1 MSEIVLADP
10 IIEPQRTDRALVI
23 DHAAAASSSGGA
35 GPEPFDSERLPASLS
50 REIQMFLRVANLI
63 ESEEP
68 RRFRAFEIAHGMDSN
83 SSGRGV
89 RQFKTSLLQRLE
101 QDEYPTLM
109 RRKEKSDMRELRRVY
124 HAYKECIKSGGAF
137 DLDGRKRLTN
147 ARMIA
152 HVLFVVLKTVAN
164 AVGPQALADTDSIRA
179 KSELYVPYN
188 ILPLDQGGIQHAI
201 MQLPEIKAAVAAVR
215 NIRGLPSAEDLGKP
229 FMDLFEFLEFFFE
242 FQEGNVANQREHLI
256 LLLASTHIRQS
267 HKQTSTNKLGDAAVD
282 ELMKKFF
289 KNYTN
294 WCKFLGRKSSI
305 QLPYVNQ
312 EAQQYKI
319 LYIGLY
325 LLIWGEA
332 ANLRFMPECLCYI
345 FHHMADE
352 LHDLL
357 IGKKFTT
364 AYKGGSESFLRD
376 VVTPIYRVIYE
387 ETVKSKNGT
396 ADHSTWRNYDDLN
409 ESRDCFQIGWPMRL
423 DHDFFCFES
432 LKKPKRK
439 KNVEEKRKREENKD
453 EEMGLN
459 EDEEPVATVEEKHE
473 PKWLGKKNFV
483 EIRSFW
489 QIFRSFDRMWS
500 FFILSLQAMIIM
512 ACHDL
517 GSPLE
522 MLDAVVFEDIMS
534 IFITSAM
541 LKLVQA
547 ILDIVFTWKTRLTMD
562 ILSKRKQVLKLVVAV
577 IWTIVLPVYYAKSKR
592 KYTCYSTQYRSWL
605 GELCISS
612 YLVAVALFLTTNAV
626 EMVLFFVPAIHKYIE
641 VSNCQIFKIFSWW
654 TQPRSYVGRGMQET
668 QVSVLKYTVFWVLV
682 LLTKFLFSYSFEIKP
697 LIGPTRLILKIGVQN
712 YDWHELF
719 PKVKSNVGALVAIW
733 APIIVVYF
741 MDTQIWYSVF
751 CTIFGGLYGIL
762 NHLGEIRTLGMLRS
776 RFHALPSAFN
786 ACLIPPSA
794 KSDQKP
800 RRNFFLRRFHKVSEK
815 ETNGVAKFAFVWNQI
830 INTFRLEDLISNW
843 EMDLMTI
850 PMSSELFS
858 GMVRWPIFLL
868 ANKFSTAL
876 SIARD
881 FVGKDEILFRK
892 IKKDKYMYCAVK
904 ECYESLKYVL
914 EMLIVGDLEKRVVSS
929 ILHEI
934 EESMRR
940 SSLLEDFK
948 MSELP
953 ALKAKCI
960 QLVELLVTITIE
972 NESVKIDYAVISHCW
987 LLKYNNLQFLKLEG
1001 NEKQHGNVVKVL
1013 QDMFELVTYDMMT
1026 DGSRILGLIYPSRQN
1041 VEQTEEN
1048 LVDFSRRI
1056 EPQLFES
1063 TTGRN
1068 PIHSIH
1074 FPLPDSGTFN
1084 EQIRRF
1090 LWLLTVNDK
1099 AMDIPANLEARRR
1112 ISFFATS
1119 LFTDMPVAPNVQN
1132 MLSFSVLTPH
1142 FKEDVIYSMDE
1153 LHSSKEG
1160 ASILFYMQRIYP
1172 DEWKNFLERM
1182 GCENSD
1188 GVKDEN
1194 ELRNWV
1200 SFRGQTLSRTVR
1212 GMMYYREAL
1221 RVQAFLDM
1229 ADNEDILEGYDGA
1242 EKNNPTLFARL
1253 DALADLKFTYVI
1265 SFQMFGSQ
1273 KSSGDPHA
1281 QDLLDLMKRY
1291 PSVRVAYVEEKEE
1304 IVEGKP
1310 QKVYSSILVKAV
1322 DDLDQEI
1329 YRIKLPGTPN
1339 IGEGKPEN
1347 QNHAIIFTRGEAL
1360 QTIDMNQ
1367 DNYLEEAFKM
1377 RNLLQE
1383 FLRQQGRRPPTILGL
1398 REHIFTGS
1406 VSSLAWFM
1414 SYQEASFVTIGQR
1427 LLANPLRVR
1436 FHYGHPDV
1444 FDRLFHI
1451 TRGGI
1456 SKASKTINLSED
1468 VYAGFNSTLRRG
1480 CITYHEY
1487 LQVGKGR
1494 DVGLNQISKFEAKV
1508 ANGNSEQT
1516 ISRDIHRLGRCFD
1529 FFRMLSCY
1537 FTTTGFYF
1545 SNLISVIGIYVF
1557 LYGQLYLVLSGLQ
1570 KAFLLEARV
1579 HNIQSLET
1587 ALASQ
1592 SFIQLGLLTGL
1603 PMVMEIGLEKGFLTA
1618 IKDFVLMQLQ
1628 LAAVFFTFSLGT
1640 KIHYYGRT
1648 MLHGGAKYRPTGR
1661 KVVVFHASFTEIYRL
1676 YSRSHFVKG
1685 FELVLLLI
1693 VYDLFRRSYQ
1703 SSMAYVLITYSI
1715 WFMSITWLFAPFL
1728 FNPLGFD
1735 WEKIV
1740 DDWKNLNKW
1749 IRQPGGIGIQQDKSW
1764 QSWWNDEQAHLCGS
1778 GLGARL
1784 FEILLSARFFMYQ
1797 YGLVYHLDI
1806 SQKSKNVLVYILSWL
1821 GEHGKATVQLFK
1833 AFSSYAVL
1841 AIIIILFQRLGEPIN
1856 EGLESLRGPRTS
1868 GLDCRHFTRVL
1879 ARAYDNGMS
1888 VEFMHRCAAYVR
1900 ARKQLSI
1907 HEAPNILTIVLK
1919 RFQEG
1924 KYGKINKCITFPDML
1939 DMIPFMTGTGDVPP
1953 LYMLYA
1959 VVVHLDTLNASF
1971 SGHYV
1976 AYVKDLQGSWFR
1988 IDDTEVHPV
1997 SMSQVMLEGAY
2008 ILFYSRS
2015 CPRPQKAICKKAS
2028 RQQVPLS
2035 LRHCM
2040 SRTQKPSRQG
2050 QSNCSSHFVCPEAS
2064 LDVKPGNGS
2073 SLASCIPRRSA
2084 NKNTTQVAI
2093 I

>member
-68 RRFRAFEIAHGMDSN
+68 RIAYLCRFRAFEIAHGMDSN

-101 QDEYPTLM
+101 QDEYPTL
-109 RRKEKSDMRELRRVY
+109 RGRKEKSDMRELRRVY

-137 DLDGRKRLTN
+137 DLDGSHRKRLTN

-164 AVGPQALADTDSIRA
+164 AAGPQALADTDSIRA

-188 ILPLDQGGIQHAI
+188 IFPLDQGGTQHAI

-345 FHHMADE
+345 FHHVSLKCVPMADE

-364 AYKGGSESFLRD
+364 AYKGASESFLRD

-409 ESRDCFQIGWPMRL
+409 EYFWSRDCFQIGWPMRL
-423 DHDFFCFES
+423 DHDFFRFES

-439 KNVEEKRKREENKD
+439 KN
-453 EEMGLN
+453 
-459 EDEEPVATVEEKHE
+459 ATVEEKHE

-960 QLVELLVTITIE
+960 QLVELL
-972 NESVKIDYAVISHCW
+972 
-987 LLKYNNLQFLKLEG
+987 LEG
-1001 NEKQHGNVVKVL
+1001 NENQNGNVVKVL

-1063 TTGRN
+1063 TTGTN

-1074 FPLPDSGTFN
+1074 FPLPESGTFN

-1383 FLRQQGRRPPTILGL
+1383 FLRQRGRRPPTILGL

-1806 SQKSKNVLVYILSWL
+1806 SQKSKNVLVYILSWFVIL
-1821 GEHGKATVQLFK
+1821 AVFLLVKAVNMGRQQFSTNFHLAFRLFK
-1833 AFSSYAVL
+1833 AFLFIAVL
-1841 AIIIILFQRLGEPIN
+1841 AIIIILSSVCDLSMKDLIVCCLAFLPTGW
-1856 EGLESLRGPRTS
+1856 GLILIAQAARPKIEET
-1868 GLDCRHFTRVL
+1868 GLWHFTRVL
-1879 ARAYDNGMS
+1879 ARAYDYGMS
-1888 VEFMHRCAAYVR
+1888 VVLFAPVAVLAWLPVISAFQTRFLFNEAFNRHLQIQPILAGKKT
-1900 ARKQLSI
+1900 KQ
-1907 HEAPNILTIVLK
+1907 T
-1919 RFQEG
+1919 
-1924 KYGKINKCITFPDML
+1924 
-1939 DMIPFMTGTGDVPP
+1939 
-1953 LYMLYA
+1953 
-1959 VVVHLDTLNASF
+1959 
-1971 SGHYV
+1971 
-1976 AYVKDLQGSWFR
+1976 
-1988 IDDTEVHPV
+1988 
-1997 SMSQVMLEGAY
+1997 
-2008 ILFYSRS
+2008 
-2015 CPRPQKAICKKAS
+2015 
-2028 RQQVPLS
+2028 
-2035 LRHCM
+2035 
-2040 SRTQKPSRQG
+2040 
-2050 QSNCSSHFVCPEAS
+2050 
-2064 LDVKPGNGS
+2064 
-2073 SLASCIPRRSA
+2073 
-2084 NKNTTQVAI
+2084 
-2093 I
+2093 